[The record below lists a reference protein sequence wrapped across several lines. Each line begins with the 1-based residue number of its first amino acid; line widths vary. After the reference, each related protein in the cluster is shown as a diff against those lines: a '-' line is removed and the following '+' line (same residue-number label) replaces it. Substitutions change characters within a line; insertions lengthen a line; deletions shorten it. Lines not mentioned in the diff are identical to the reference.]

1 MSKPRRLK
9 VSNIVE
15 GEVILVDQSKLD
27 EKGIVAEEKVIEL
40 SGSQAQTLKPKR
52 PLTDKQKLN
61 VLKLNEFNKSRKEA
75 RLQDETLE
83 HSFEIPET
91 IPEGKVA
98 VKVKPIKEYTFTK
111 KKMLEHMLLVN
122 QKLIDLDK
130 KLSSPAPVPVLIP
143 APVPQ
148 NEVVIPKKPKFKR
161 QPRRVVSDSETTEL
175 DDTELDTDVEEVVHR
190 KINKRLNS
198 IKQIENQLQQT
209 NKYVR
214 NGLSVF

>member
-15 GEVILVDQSKLD
+15 GEVILVDQAKLN
-27 EKGIVAEEKVIEL
+27 EKGLVADEKVIEL
-40 SGSQAQTLKPKR
+40 SGSQAQTLKTKR
-52 PLTDKQKLN
+52 PLTEKQKLN
-61 VLKLNEFNKSRKEA
+61 VIKLNEFNKNRKEA

-122 QKLIDLDK
+122 QKLIDLDQ
-130 KLSSPAPVPVLIP
+130 KLSSQAVPVPVSVP
-143 APVPQ
+143 AQ
-148 NEVVIPKKPKFKR
+148 NEIVVPKKPKFKR

-175 DDTELDTDVEEVVHR
+175 DDTELETDAEDVVHR